1 MEEKKLKCKMSTFQT
16 DMSFNEWVR
25 AYRVSS
31 QYIEPTKYY
40 QGNAGSVRITMD
52 TKMEHMV
59 FKTTQTA
66 DQSILSG
73 IKQSIVEIIYKK
85 QTSNG

>member
-25 AYRVSS
+25 AYGVSS
-31 QYIEPTKYY
+31 QYVEPTKYY
-40 QGNAGSVRITMD
+40 HGNVGSPKITMD
-52 TKMEHMV
+52 TRLELIT
-59 FKTTQTA
+59 FKNTQKA

-73 IKQSIVEIIYKK
+73 IKKSIVEIIYKK

>member
-1 MEEKKLKCKMSTFQT
+1 MT
-16 DMSFNEWVR
+16 FNEWVKE
-25 AYRVSS
+25 YGVSS

-40 QGNAGSVRITMD
+40 QGNANSVRISMD
-52 TKMEHMV
+52 TKMEFIN

-66 DQSILSG
+66 DHSILSG
-73 IKQSIVEIIYKK
+73 IKQSIVDIIYKK

>member
-1 MEEKKLKCKMSTFQT
+1 MEENKLRCKMSTFKT
-16 DMSFNEWVR
+16 DLSFNEWVEK
-25 AYRVSS
+25 YNVSS
-31 QYIEPTKYY
+31 NYIEPTKYY
-40 QGNAGSVRITMD
+40 QGNAGSIRITMD
-52 TKMEHMV
+52 TKMEFIN

-73 IKQSIVEIIYKK
+73 IKKSIVDIIYKK

>member
-25 AYRVSS
+25 AYGVSS

-40 QGNAGSVRITMD
+40 QGNAGSIRITMD
-52 TKMEHMV
+52 TKMEYMN

-66 DQSILSG
+66 DRSILSG
-73 IKQSIVEIIYKK
+73 IKQSIVDIIYKK
-85 QTSNG
+85 QISNG

>member
-25 AYRVSS
+25 AYGVSS

-52 TKMEHMV
+52 TKMEYMN
-59 FKTTQTA
+59 FKTTQKA
-66 DQSILSG
+66 DRSILSG
-73 IKQSIVEIIYKK
+73 IKQSIVDIIYKK
-85 QTSNG
+85 QISNG